1 MKQRKWISSVPI
13 ALCKDKYVEK
23 ICKTLKAEG
32 MCWSGF
38 VKQSC
43 QNTCNVCTGSA
54 NGQDYADDMTGKEV
68 ISMAGGKN
76 FVGFAT
82 ATEPHKPNG
91 WGVLTWGN
99 TVKHIGKFRMGLPW
113 PLNPMYRFAQDGSVF
128 HGKVK
133 DWLNVEGDFIPPMS
147 VTKDAIYSG
156 KFGPD
161 GNIRDGASITWSSSG
176 AKYKGPMV
184 NGVPHG
190 MNATLVVGSYTYVGE
205 FRSGF
210 AGGAGRVTFAGGETF
225 DAVWTKGKG
234 VGKFCNG
241 MAVLKCG
248 DWTFNLY

>member
-99 TVKHIGKFRMGLPW
+99 TVKHVGKFNMGLPDEAT
-113 PLNPMYRFAQDGSVF
+113 PMYRFANDGSVF
-128 HGKVK
+128 RGTTKN
-133 DWLNVEGDFIPPMS
+133 WLNNQGDFFPPLS
-147 VTKDAIYSG
+147 VNAEAFYSG
-156 KFGPD
+156 KFGAD
-161 GNIRDGASITWSSSG
+161 GDIQDGGSITWASSG
-176 AKYKGPMV
+176 MKYTGPLV
-184 NGVPHG
+184 NGVPQGANGKLEYKGATYLGEMRQG
-190 MNATLVVGSYTYVGE
+190 MP
-205 FRSGF
+205 
-210 AGGAGRVTFAGGETF
+210 GGAGKVTFAGGETF
-225 DAVWTKGKG
+225 DAVWTQGQG
-234 VGKFCNG
+234 TGKFCDT
-241 MAVLKCG
+241 ADACG
-248 DWTFNLY
+248 DWTWRLF